1 MNITPNNY
9 FEKIY
14 CVNLKKRPDRWKLC
28 EQQFSTHNIK
38 VERFEAVDGTKHEL
52 VGRMSHG
59 EVGCLLSHLNI
70 LKECKEKNIS
80 NVLITEDDVEFHEN
94 FGELFSEYVKEL
106 PEWDILYLGA
116 THALCYPY
124 MDRPPIK
131 VSDHVYKV
139 YNAHA
144 THAYAVNQSCYDLL
158 IDFVSKMDGPLDV
171 IYTRLQEHLRTY
183 IFRPHLAWQRN
194 DYSDIAGKH
203 VNYDFLRR

>member
-1 MNITPNNY
+1 MKTINNY

-14 CVNLKKRPDRWKLC
+14 CVNLARRPERWELSK
-28 EQQFSTHNIK
+28 EQFATHGINA
-38 VERFEAVDGTKHEL
+38 ERCEAVDGTKHDR

-70 LKECKEKNIS
+70 LKECRDKNIS
-80 NVLITEDDVEFHEN
+80 NVFITEDDVEFHKDLN
-94 FGELFSEYVKEL
+94 NLFSQYVEEL

-131 VSDHVYKV
+131 VTDHVYKV

-144 THAYAVNQSCYDLL
+144 THAYAVNSSCYDLL
-158 IDFVSKMDGPLDV
+158 IDFVSKMEDPLDV
-171 IYTRLQEHLRTY
+171 IYTKLQSHLRTY
-183 IFRPHLAWQRN
+183 IFRPHLAWQRD
-194 DYSDIAGKH
+194 DYSDIAGKY
-203 VNYDFLRR
+203 VNYDFLKR